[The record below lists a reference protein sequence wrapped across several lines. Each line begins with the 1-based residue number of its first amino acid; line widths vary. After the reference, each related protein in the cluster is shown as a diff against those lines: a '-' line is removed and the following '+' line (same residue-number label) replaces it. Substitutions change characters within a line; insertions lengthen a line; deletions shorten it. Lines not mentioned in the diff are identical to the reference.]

1 MEKKNKNKIQNW
13 FNALCV
19 EKKKKGA
26 MIINTFF
33 SVNDP
38 SEFHSKTLV
47 IRVLGRASNSSVVPH
62 KYHSRIIPLISYPT
76 YIF

>member
-1 MEKKNKNKIQNW
+1 MCEKNRYYDYKHI
-13 FNALCV
+13 
-19 EKKKKGA
+19 
-26 MIINTFF
+26 FF
-33 SVNDP
+33 AVNDP